1 MLAKKNYKCLFYVQR
16 NFDRFNHIQQTAG
29 AAVGRGGRGTLGAKK
44 KEMSTLQTTVD
55 KK

>member
-1 MLAKKNYKCLFYVQR
+1 MLAKKNNKCLFYVQI
-16 NFDRFNHIQQTAG
+16 NFDHLNHIQQTAG
-29 AAVGRGGRGTLGAKK
+29 AAVGWGGRGTLGTKK